1 VRVVTV
7 DVNTLAVKVASHRY
21 TRLDTHRWRF
31 GYGDDTTEFDV
42 DEHGL
47 LLDIPGRFR
56 RLS

>member
-1 VRVVTV
+1 VTV
-7 DVNTLAVKVASHRY
+7 DVDTLAVQVAAHRY

-31 GYGDDTTEFDV
+31 GHGDDSTEFDV

-47 LLDIPGRFR
+47 LLDLPGRFR

>member
-1 VRVVTV
+1 MTV